1 MSLRRLLGLGRPEQ
15 AVTFEDEP
23 TPVGKDAFTVVAPYY
38 DELMSAVPYRSWVDY
53 LEALLRRENHRP
65 RDVLD
70 LCCGTG
76 RVGSEMARRGYN
88 VVGVDLAEGMV
99 RCCGEREP
107 CLPAVVMDA
116 TRLGLREDSFD
127 LVVSLYDSLNYI
139 IDPDGLQACFVGV
152 AHALRPGGLMIF
164 DLNTPRAL
172 RIGLFTQTNASSREP
187 LMYRWQSHWDQKRKL
202 CRVDM
207 HFTWRGSGEQMQFS
221 ETHYERAYEDDE
233 VRAMLAAA
241 GMETLHVYD
250 AYSFRRP
257 GAFANRV
264 FYVARRLKVD

>member
-1 MSLRRLLGLGRPEQ
+1 MNLRRLLGLGGP
-15 AVTFEDEP
+15 ASDTFDEEP
-23 TPVGKDAFTVVAPYY
+23 TPVGQDAFTAVAPYY
-38 DELMSAVPYRSWVDY
+38 DELMCAVPYRSWVDY
-53 LEALLRRENHRP
+53 VESVLQRERHQP

-76 RVGSEMARRGYN
+76 KVGAEMARRGYN

-99 RCCGEREP
+99 RCCCRRDP
-107 CLPAVVMDA
+107 SLPAAVMDA
-116 TRLGLREDSFD
+116 TKPGLRPGSFD

-139 IDPDGLQACFVGV
+139 IDPKGLQACFTGV
-152 AHALRPGGLMIF
+152 ARALRPGGLLIF
-164 DLNTPRAL
+164 DLNTARAL

-187 LMYRWQSHWDQKRKL
+187 LVYRWQSHWDEARRL

-207 HFTWRGSGEQMQFS
+207 HFTWRGPGERVQFS
-221 ETHYERAYEDDE
+221 ETHYERAYEE
-233 VRAMLAAA
+233 GEILSMLAAA
-241 GMETLHVYD
+241 GMETLHIYD

-257 GAFANRV
+257 GSFANRV